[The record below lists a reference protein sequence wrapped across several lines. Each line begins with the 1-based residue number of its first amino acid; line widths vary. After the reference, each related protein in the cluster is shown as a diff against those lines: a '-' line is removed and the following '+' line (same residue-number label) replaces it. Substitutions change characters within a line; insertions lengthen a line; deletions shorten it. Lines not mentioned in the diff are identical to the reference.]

1 MRGGGR
7 KRARWVRAERTERGV
22 KVETTDAG
30 EEGDL
35 ENMRGSADR
44 ERGRERER
52 AKTGDGDSEAEWRD
66 LATRLGSGTRPQG
79 VTPIC
84 DCEAQRGALESRD
97 GEELQPGGRPRAN
110 LTARGEGGGHA
121 DNTDATDDA
130 DARKR

>member
-1 MRGGGR
+1 M
-7 KRARWVRAERTERGV
+7 RAERIERGV

-35 ENMRGSADR
+35 ENMRGSAVR
-44 ERGRERER
+44 EKGRERER
-52 AKTGDGDSEAEWRD
+52 EGTKIENEDSEAQWRD
-66 LATRLGSGTRPQG
+66 LATRRVSGTRAQG

-84 DCEAQRGALESRD
+84 DCEEQRGALESRD
-97 GEELQPGGRPRAN
+97 GEELQSGGRPRAN
-110 LTARGEGGGHA
+110 LTARGEGGGHV